1 LFNSNCSFFFLNELL
16 ILKLRLEEIGDL
28 VDKIVIIEA
37 TTTYRNGT
45 RPIVIQSARNV
56 FGKNWHKVVH
66 VIVDDMPAYSDDPWR
81 REYHQRAALL
91 RGLAGASSDD
101 LVLFSDLDEIPR
113 AAVLDAMRWCDDKMP
128 PIMAM
133 QSRVFM
139 HDVSRM
145 KDRWWHAPVVFP
157 VGLMD
162 DALSPKMIRILGHHR
177 RLPWWTN
184 GAWHFTFFGSTS
196 SVKHKLSSFSDGVD
210 DKYKKESSIN
220 FRVSN
225 GVHLLDHDKDISIER
240 LLHPDVDLPRYI
252 TNNPSMFRFTYVDN
266 VGEGSHMQ
274 PMTGIDNQ
282 PLSNLDAYERGS
294 VSWCDG
300 YRKHRQGMC
309 SFKPQ
314 VKPIVCSCHCNGGQL
329 DSCVIDSDVFTINT
343 RSCTQIIVMSN
354 FSLPLSVQ
362 NSEHAVRFTA
372 TVAPLSRDL
381 HSCWIRSADA
391 IILPAHFQPLSPKPP
406 HQLWIAD
413 LSQPVINNEHS
424 DSSFPAF
431 DCNLPSW
438 SDGALCF
445 VATNQSIVFVQPL
458 GVISASFHA
467 PHMTSWPVLA
477 TQLSEAVRLMCS
489 STSHVATPLAR
500 FPWPAVFILH
510 PQWTGIASFQ
520 KYKILPQSF
529 AGQKISTLQSFK
541 YASFHHALVKLL

>member
-1 LFNSNCSFFFLNELL
+1 
-16 ILKLRLEEIGDL
+16 
-28 VDKIVIIEA
+28 
-37 TTTYRNGT
+37 
-45 RPIVIQSARNV
+45 
-56 FGKNWHKVVH
+56 
-66 VIVDDMPAYSDDPWR
+66 
-81 REYHQRAALL
+81 
-91 RGLAGASSDD
+91 
-101 LVLFSDLDEIPR
+101 
-113 AAVLDAMRWCDDKMP
+113 
-128 PIMAM
+128 
-133 QSRVFM
+133 
-139 HDVSRM
+139 
-145 KDRWWHAPVVFP
+145 
-157 VGLMD
+157 
-162 DALSPKMIRILGHHR
+162 
-177 RLPWWTN
+177 
-184 GAWHFTFFGSTS
+184 
-196 SVKHKLSSFSDGVD
+196 
-210 DKYKKESSIN
+210 
-220 FRVSN
+220 
-225 GVHLLDHDKDISIER
+225 
-240 LLHPDVDLPRYI
+240 
-252 TNNPSMFRFTYVDN
+252 
-266 VGEGSHMQ
+266 MQ
-274 PMTGIDNQ
+274 PMTGIENQ
-282 PLSNLDAYERGS
+282 PFSNLDAYERGS

-309 SFKPQ
+309 SFTPQ

-489 STSHVATPLAR
+489 NTSHVATPLAR

-510 PQWTGIASFQ
+510 PQWTGISSFQ